1 MDYVVE
7 KMEAFTLIG
16 VSRQVKF
23 ASAYQD
29 IPVFWDEFCKKYC
42 QRGQEKAEC
51 KCYSI
56 SEPFKAQTLT
66 KK

>member
-1 MDYVVE
+1 MDFY
-7 KMEAFTLIG
+7 FLINCSTSLYNRPIDELHA
-16 VSRQVKF
+16 SRHDSFFQTKVT
-23 ASAYQD
+23 
-29 IPVFWDEFCKKYC
+29 
-42 QRGQEKAEC
+42 C